1 MSYSS
6 VEHRKRFAA
15 WCASSAARSSPKCR
29 FKVEQG
35 MRLIEASG
43 LNVIAAGWDQLPF
56 PDDFDK
62 WHSSWRKKL
71 IQKAPR
77 YIGTGEGRNFS
88 HGVAAKMINCYLK
101 PLFITGV
108 FEATSSENEDKR
120 NASPIDRVLL
130 DGLAKSDVG
139 ERRKFWQRKRDTGW
153 STFSSGQ
160 YESVI
165 DAVREVT
172 GGALWKIEQ
181 YWPGHQ

>member
-1 MSYSS
+1 
-6 VEHRKRFAA
+6 
-15 WCASSAARSSPKCR
+15 
-29 FKVEQG
+29 

-43 LNVIAAGWDQLPF
+43 LNAIAAGWDQLPL

-62 WHSSWRKKL
+62 WHSNWRKKL
-71 IQKAPR
+71 IQKAPS
-77 YIGTGEGRNFS
+77 YIGTGEGRIFS

-108 FEATSSENEDKR
+108 FETTSSENENKR
-120 NASPIDRVLL
+120 SSIHPPIDRVLL
-130 DGLAKSDVG
+130 DGLANNNVG
-139 ERRKFWQRKRDTGW
+139 EQRKYWQRKRDTGW
-153 STFSSGQ
+153 STFSSDQ

-172 GGALWKIEQ
+172 GGTMWKIEQ